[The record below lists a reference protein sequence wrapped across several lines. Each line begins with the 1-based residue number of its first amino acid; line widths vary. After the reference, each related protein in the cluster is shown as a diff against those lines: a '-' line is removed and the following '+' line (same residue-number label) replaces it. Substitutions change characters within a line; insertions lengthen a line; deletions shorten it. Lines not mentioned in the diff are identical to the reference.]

1 VSDRRP
7 GWIVVALAATLGV
20 VVGLVAA
27 IGLGSTRVQT
37 RTATVTVGAR
47 PPAGG
52 TVVARTAVPDVAGQ
66 RLDIAKD
73 RVRRAGFIARIEGGG
88 VLGVLRDR
96 NWEVTSQDPVG
107 GEVVQTGSTVRLRIE
122 RR

>member
-1 VSDRRP
+1 MSDGRP
-7 GWIVVALAATLGV
+7 GWLVVALAATLGV
-20 VVGLVAA
+20 VLGLVAA
-27 IGLGSTRVQT
+27 IGLGSTRVET
-37 RTATVTVGAR
+37 RTVTVGAR
-47 PPAGG
+47 PPVGG

-73 RVRRAGFIARIEGGG
+73 RIRRAGFTARIEGGG
-88 VLGVLRDR
+88 VLGVVRDR

-107 GEVVQTGSTVRLRIE
+107 GQVDQTGSTVRLRIE